1 MAKTLYH
8 SALRQ
13 LGPVRVTVKSD
24 VLQSKF
30 SKPNAPKPDY
40 VILEISG
47 EEWNYSLENPTCGDV
62 FEGQKGNTFTVVA
75 DGGGRGKEDSAT
87 VTYVG
92 EAVGEDGDTAPAS
105 PARAAAPARA
115 SAPARAAAPAAPRR
129 GPTPHNTAVPPSHP
143 AHQPAPAAAA
153 PAAAAAREKFVGHP
167 GARVGACL
175 NKAVDYLIAEGLAS
189 SDPAF
194 SSTLYNLVSDMA
206 RVTAAIEEGHL
217 APKQSERK

>member
-30 SKPNAPKPDY
+30 SKPGAPKPDY

-47 EEWNYSLENPTCGDV
+47 EEWNYSLENPTCGGV

-92 EAVGEDGDTAPAS
+92 EAVGEDGDTAPA
-105 PARAAAPARA
+105 APARA

-129 GPTPHNTAVPPSHP
+129 GPKPHNTAVPPSHP
-143 AHQPAPAAAA
+143 AHQPAPASAA
-153 PAAAAAREKFVGHP
+153 PAAAARDKFVGHP
-167 GARVGACL
+167 GQRVGACL

-194 SSTLYNLVSDMA
+194 SEALYNLVSDMV

>member
-13 LGPVRVTVKSD
+13 LGPVRVTVESD

-30 SKPNAPKPDY
+30 SKPGAPKPDY
-40 VILEISG
+40 VILNIAG
-47 EEWNYSLENPTCGDV
+47 ESWNYSLENPTCGDV
-62 FEGQKGNTFTVVA
+62 FEGQKGNTFTVIA
-75 DGGGRGKEDSAT
+75 DGGGKGKEDSAT

-92 EAVGEDGDTAPAS
+92 EAADDGDVAP
-105 PARAAAPARA
+105 AAPARP
-115 SAPARAAAPAAPRR
+115 APARPAPAAPAAAPRR
-129 GPTPHNTAVPPSHP
+129 GPTPHNTAVPAGHP

-153 PAAAAAREKFVGHP
+153 PAAAREKFVGHP
-167 GARVGACL
+167 GQRVGACL
-175 NKAVDYLIAEGLAS
+175 NKAVDYLIAEGMAS

-194 SSTLYNLVSDMA
+194 SQTLYNLVSDMV

>member
-1 MAKTLYH
+1 MPTPNLYH
-8 SALRQ
+8 SALKKM
-13 LGPVRVTVKSD
+13 GPIRVTVQSD

-30 SKPNAPKPDY
+30 PGKPDY
-40 VILEISG
+40 VCLRIGTEDF
-47 EEWNYSLENPTCGDV
+47 NYSLENPTCGDV
-62 FEGQKGNTFTVVA
+62 FEGQKGNTFTIIA
-75 DGGGRGKEDSAT
+75 DGGGKGKEDTAT

-92 EAVGEDGDTAPAS
+92 EAADDGDTAPAAPA
-105 PARAAAPARA
+105 PARTAAAPAR
-115 SAPARAAAPAAPRR
+115 PAAAPARR
-129 GPTPHNTAVPPSHP
+129 GPVPHNTSVPPGHP
-143 AHQPAPAAAA
+143 ARQAAPAAAA
-153 PAAAAAREKFVGHP
+153 PTPAAQSRAQFVGHP

-194 SSTLYNLVSDMA
+194 SETLYNLVSDMV

>member
-40 VILEISG
+40 VVLEISG
-47 EEWNYSLENPTCGDV
+47 EEWGYNLENPTCGEV
-62 FEGQKGNTFTVVA
+62 FEGQKGNTFTIVA
-75 DGGGRGKEDSAT
+75 DGGGKGKEDTAT

-92 EAVGEDGDTAPAS
+92 EAAEE
-105 PARAAAPARA
+105 AAPARPGPA
-115 SAPARAAAPAAPRR
+115 APAPRKAMTPMNKSVPPGHPAHNPVPPKAAAPAAP
-129 GPTPHNTAVPPSHP
+129 AQSK
-143 AHQPAPAAAA
+143 AQ
-153 PAAAAAREKFVGHP
+153 FVGHP
-167 GARVGACL
+167 GARVGACM
-175 NKAVDYLIAEGLAS
+175 NKAVDYLIAEGIAS

-194 SSTLYNLVSDMA
+194 SQTLYNLVSDMV
-206 RVTAAIEEGHL
+206 RVCAAIEDGHL
-217 APKQSERK
+217 APKQSERAAQ